1 MAFGPSAPGNSRDMD
16 WRRRPGTDPA
26 DPHGVADLLAR
37 ACEQVSTSAVEGT
50 RFLYTTGEMLRVSR
64 EVEQASMVNPDDP
77 LYVGVQ
83 RGRHL
88 DTQTDVY
95 GTLLGAGVDVVAYG
109 CDDGPALPEISWVRV
124 PEDPFALTSSWFL
137 VRGGEG
143 PHALVGFE
151 VAVCPDGR
159 RRWEG
164 FETRD
169 VRLIEALIDHLLRV
183 ADERGVRT
191 PEASSGRGGR

>member
-1 MAFGPSAPGNSRDMD
+1 MD

-37 ACEQVSTSAVEGT
+37 ACELVSTSAVEGT
-50 RFLYTTGEMLRVSR
+50 RFLFTTGEMLRVSR
-64 EVEQASMVNPDDP
+64 EIEQTSMVSADVP

-83 RGRHL
+83 HGHRL
-88 DTQTDVY
+88 DVQRDVY
-95 GTLLGAGVDVVAYG
+95 RSLLAAGVEVIAYG
-109 CDDGPALPEISWVRV
+109 CDGGPSLRGISWVRV
-124 PEDPFALTSSWFL
+124 PEDPYALTASWFL
-137 VRGGEG
+137 VRGGEA

-151 VAVCPDGR
+151 LTGGGER

-169 VRLIEALIDHLLRV
+169 GRLIEAVVDHLAATAEGISLDR
-183 ADERGVRT
+183 AEER
-191 PEASSGRGGR
+191 SGSHHG